1 MCSAENISDL
11 LPHVCPNNEVD
22 DEVRWGVDHHEDV
35 GDVSEQDGPD
45 REASHDGYLYVKT
58 VFDLLQ
64 GPDLVDIEQQP
75 RKMTDEE
82 GQHDEDENDTKRRLL
97 LLFPLPEFDDF
108 FVNSHVENWECY
120 ER

>member
-22 DEVRWGVDHHEDV
+22 DEVCWGVDHHEDV

-45 REASHDGYLYVKT
+45 RKASHDGYLYVKT